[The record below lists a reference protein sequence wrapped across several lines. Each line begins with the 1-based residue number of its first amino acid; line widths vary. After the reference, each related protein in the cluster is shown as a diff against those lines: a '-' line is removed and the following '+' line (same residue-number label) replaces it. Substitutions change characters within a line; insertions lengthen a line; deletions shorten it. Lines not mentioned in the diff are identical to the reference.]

1 MMREESRVLADALT
15 ELALLSADPFDV
27 SELLHRATDR
37 AREVLGSD
45 GALVLLSVDGD
56 GLQTASASGDVGD
69 VDAILNTEG
78 VPCRQSLR
86 TGEVVFFDAE
96 RAAEEFPDYAA
107 LAAAGGIKRVLSVP
121 LKHADSVFGTL
132 SVARGAALDF
142 DDDDAAALRQLAD
155 VVTSSLVRERT
166 LREALAVTAQ
176 LEHALQARVVIEQAK
191 GMVAAEL
198 AITVDEALDR
208 MRRFTRGRQL
218 RLADVA
224 SDIVARELPIG
235 ALDS

>member
-1 MMREESRVLADALT
+1 MREETRVLADALT

-27 SELLHRATDR
+27 SELLHLATER
-37 AREVLGSD
+37 AREVLGAD
-45 GALVLLSVDGD
+45 GSIVLLSVDGAE
-56 GLQTASASGDVGD
+56 LQTAGASGHVGD
-69 VDAILNTEG
+69 VDAILRTEG

-96 RAAEEFPDYAA
+96 RATAEFPDYAV
-107 LAAAGGIKRVLSVP
+107 LAAASGIKRVLSVP
-121 LKHADSVFGTL
+121 LKHGGTVLGTL
-132 SVARGAALDF
+132 SVARGDARDF
-142 DDDDAAALRQLAD
+142 HADDAAALRQLAD

-198 AITVDEALDR
+198 QLTVDEALDR
-208 MRRFTRGRQL
+208 IRRFTRGRQL

-224 SDIVARELPIG
+224 GDIVARQLPITD
-235 ALDS
+235 LTS